1 MDMEKKYLYIL
12 ISCSVFMI
20 SGCGGSDKNNSDD
33 NVAATAISPLE
44 AIQGQR
50 TNFTVVGAH
59 LNENGIT
66 LSLTDCN
73 DVIIT
78 KQAETQLI
86 FSCTPQNTGNKVFS
100 LNHKNNIIFSKNINF
115 KALNAAEQIAKLEN
129 SGAIPKLDR
138 SDSLTGT
145 DSDNNG
151 VRDDIDTYISSNY
164 SIPNQKTAVLQ
175 TAKALQKTLMVD
187 TNNIES
193 VKEVNRQVSRGI
205 DCIFTVF
212 NNNSTKSPTQAVQEL
227 ESITANTKQRLL
239 TYLKYNKALDGT
251 SSALTEGD
259 SCE

>member
-100 LNHKNNIIFSKNINF
+100 LNHKNNIISCRFSHRTISTS
-115 KALNAAEQIAKLEN
+115 KL
-129 SGAIPKLDR
+129 LDN
-138 SDSLTGT
+138 LKHHWH
-145 DSDNNG
+145 
-151 VRDDIDTYISSNY
+151 YL
-164 SIPNQKTAVLQ
+164 KH
-175 TAKALQKTLMVD
+175 
-187 TNNIES
+187 E
-193 VKEVNRQVSRGI
+193 
-205 DCIFTVF
+205 
-212 NNNSTKSPTQAVQEL
+212 KSP
-227 ESITANTKQRLL
+227 ITLR
-239 TYLKYNKALDGT
+239 
-251 SSALTEGD
+251 
-259 SCE
+259 